1 MPNKYLKFPVLE
13 FLRWRDQIL
22 PLGDL
27 EVGLVTNE
35 VGVGPHEAEC
45 PGPCGATGREMK
57 FPEVGAKETNRE
69 WLQVDRI
76 GMPDEVEAGVF
87 SNRDGASLTK
97 VNVES
102 IDV

>member
-1 MPNKYLKFPVLE
+1 MPNKVLE
-13 FLRWRDQIL
+13 FPVQEFLKRRDQIL
-22 PLGDL
+22 PPSDLG
-27 EVGLVTNE
+27 VGSVADK
-35 VGVGPHEAEC
+35 VSVGPHEAEC
-45 PGPCGATGREMK
+45 PGPGGATGGEVK